1 MALADGQ
8 GRFLLVGIALG
19 IGAATIGRDFF
30 VPLRHLARPM
40 AKAALRSGLNVVDQG
55 RLLAA
60 RAAEQLEDVAA
71 EVEAERNAA
80 TSERG

>member
-1 MALADGQ
+1 MSVADGQ
-8 GRFLLVGIALG
+8 GRLLLLGIALG

-40 AKAALRSGLNVVDQG
+40 AKAALRSGFNAVEQG

-60 RAAEQLEDVAA
+60 RAAEQLEDLAA
-71 EVEAERNAA
+71 EVEAERHVT